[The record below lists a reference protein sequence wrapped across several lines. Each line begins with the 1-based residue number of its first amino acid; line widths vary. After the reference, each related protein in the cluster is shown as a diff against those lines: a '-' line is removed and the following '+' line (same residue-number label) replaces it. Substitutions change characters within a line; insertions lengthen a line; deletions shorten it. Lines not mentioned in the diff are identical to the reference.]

1 ELGLNSGFMM
11 PQYTAAALVSENKVL
26 AAPASVDSIP
36 TSDEAEDHVSMS
48 PIAARKTAKIL
59 ENLQFIIAIEMMLAV
74 QAIDLRCDIQKIPHK
89 EALGKATYKAYKVI
103 RKSVPKLIHDR
114 IIYPDI
120 NKIADL
126 IKNGKVIAD
135 ITT

>member
-1 ELGLNSGFMM
+1 
-11 PQYTAAALVSENKVL
+11 
-26 AAPASVDSIP
+26 
-36 TSDEAEDHVSMS
+36 MS

-59 ENLQFIIAIEMMLAV
+59 ENLQYIIAIEMMLAV
-74 QAIDLRCDIQKIPHK
+74 QAIDLRCEIQKIPHK
-89 EALGKATYKAYKVI
+89 EALGKDTYKAYKVI

-120 NKIADL
+120 NKIANL
-126 IKNGKVIAD
+126 IKNEKVITD